1 MIQLTRLD
9 GSVVTLNADLIETV
23 EERPNTIV
31 TLTTEKRFIVQES
44 AQEVVDR
51 VVAYRQMSTRPR
63 LVLMPEEEKQGNAD
77 GSSPLEFPQPGR
89 TPGSGEGI

>member
-9 GSVVTLNADLIETV
+9 GSTVTVNADLIETI

-31 TLTTEKRFIVQES
+31 ALTTEKRFIVQES
-44 AQEVVDR
+44 AKVVVER
-51 VVAYRQMSTRPR
+51 VIAFRQMSTRPR
-63 LVLMPEEEKQGNAD
+63 LVLMSEDEDKGED
-77 GSSPLEFPQPGR
+77 DSTPLEFPQPGR